1 MEQLSIKSKE
11 CSRQKKPD
19 HPWRLYEWPDF
30 VMLQTFFTTFLCLKP
45 RLFAHPITK
54 PPANTL
60 DFKNFDSILQKNSVT
75 LDKNGKA
82 PSLSWLSCFW
92 AGLWP
97 AVTRTLSTSRI
108 SQTFLK
114 HNVGNPDVW

>member
-30 VMLQTFFTTFLCLKP
+30 VMLQTFLLLFYICLKP

-75 LDKNGKA
+75 SNKNGKSA
-82 PSLSWLSCFW
+82 PTQLASPVPGQAYSL
-92 AGLWP
+92 
-97 AVTRTLSTSRI
+97 R
-108 SQTFLK
+108 
-114 HNVGNPDVW
+114 

>member
-30 VMLQTFFTTFLCLKP
+30 VMLQTFLLLFYICLKP

-60 DFKNFDSILQKNSVT
+60 DFKSFDSILQKNSVT
-75 LDKNGKA
+75 LDKNGKSA
-82 PSLSWLSCFW
+82 P
-92 AGLWP
+92 
-97 AVTRTLSTSRI
+97 TRLAPPVPSQSFQTL
-108 SQTFLK
+108 LK
-114 HNVGNPDVW
+114 HQCW